1 MQCKQINNRLEFKV
15 KAMAITCNKEQKVA
29 YMKVPQ
35 GLSTN
40 IQCKTSSNH
49 LEFRVEITATASNKA
64 QKVGYMKN
72 LLMELNIGHEDLALW
87 AKIFLMV
94 QQRTTS
100 QNPLNSKTGQ

>member
-1 MQCKQINNRLEFKV
+1 
-15 KAMAITCNKEQKVA
+15 
-29 YMKVPQ
+29 
-35 GLSTN
+35 
-40 IQCKTSSNH
+40 
-49 LEFRVEITATASNKA
+49 
-64 QKVGYMKN
+64 MKN